1 MTKLVYYIF
10 YTLSLLPFRVL
21 YALSDF
27 EFLIVY
33 RLIGYRRKIVRSNL
47 TSSFPEKNKAEI
59 KEIER
64 GFYHWFCDYF
74 FETIKLLSLSDK
86 ELKKR
91 LVITNSAEHEKWFK
105 QGRNTAAI
113 LGHYC
118 NWEWLSRVG
127 YEMEQNRRGCLIYDP
142 LHSKAFDHLFLRI
155 RTYPPTG
162 VPVPK
167 KQILRQLLSWKREG
181 RMSLCGYIADQA
193 PKWENI
199 HCWLPFLNHNTPVF
213 TGAERIMRKMNNV
226 VYYVDMTR
234 PKRGYYQ
241 VTYRL
246 ITDDPNSLPEF
257 EITRRF
263 FQMLETSIHN
273 NPVPYLWTH
282 NRWKRTYEEFNR
294 RFKTVNGKI
303 IPRTK
308 E

>member
-21 YALSDF
+21 YALSDL

-47 TSSFPEKNKAEI
+47 TSSFPEKNEAEI

-91 LVITNSAEHEKWFK
+91 LIITNSAEHEQWFK

-127 YEMEQNRRGCLIYDP
+127 YKMEQNRRVGLIYGP
-142 LHSKAFDHLFLRI
+142 LHSKAFDYLFFQI

-241 VTYRL
+241 MTYRL

-263 FQMLETSIHN
+263 FQMLETSIRN
-273 NPVPYLWTH
+273 NPVSYLWTH

-294 RFKTVNGKI
+294 RFMTVNGKI